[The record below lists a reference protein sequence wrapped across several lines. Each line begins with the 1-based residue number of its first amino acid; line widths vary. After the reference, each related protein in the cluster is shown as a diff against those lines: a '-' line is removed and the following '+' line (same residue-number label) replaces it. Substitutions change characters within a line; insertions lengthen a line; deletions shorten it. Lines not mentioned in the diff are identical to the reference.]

1 VSAPTG
7 LLDPEADAG
16 LAGFPHQPSK
26 WLLLTEPARGL
37 LQLNTV
43 PFALP
48 WLMRAPKG
56 DGHGVLVLPGLLAT
70 DGSTRPLRAFL
81 ARLGYD
87 VRGWQLGRNIG
98 PTEALVQAMR
108 SAVRDLVED
117 TGTPISLVGW
127 SLGGIYA
134 RELARE
140 QPGLVRR
147 VITLGSPFRLAGPAP
162 GRIGRTGRERVNPWG
177 APAGGGGSSVLPVP
191 SSAVFSRRDGIVA
204 WPTCT
209 EQPSEGHENIEV
221 RCAHLG
227 FGVDPATLWAVA
239 DRLAQPAGTHVP
251 FRAPSALRWLYP
263 SGL

>member
-1 VSAPTG
+1 VSATTG
-7 LLDPEADAG
+7 YLDAEADTEFG
-16 LAGFPHQPSK
+16 GVPEQPSR
-26 WLLLTEPARGL
+26 WLLVTEPARSL

-81 ARLGYD
+81 GRLGYD
-87 VRGWQLGRNIG
+87 VRGWRLGRNLG
-98 PTEALVQAMR
+98 PTAALIEAMR
-108 SAVRDLVED
+108 GAVMDLVAD
-117 TGTPISLVGW
+117 TGGPVSLVGW

-140 QPGLVRR
+140 RPALVRR
-147 VITLGSPFRLAGPAP
+147 VITLGSPFRLANP
-162 GRIGRTGRERVNPWG
+162 GVARDGR
-177 APAGGGGSSVLPVP
+177 SSALGKPSVPGEEALPLAVP
-191 SSAVFSRRDGIVA
+191 SSALFSRLDGIVS

-209 EQPSEGHENIEV
+209 DEPSDLHENIEV

-227 FGVDPATLWAVA
+227 FGVDPPTLWAVA
-239 DRLAQPAGTHVP
+239 DRLAQAPGAHAPFRPAG
-251 FRAPSALRWLYP
+251 RLRWLYP
-263 SGL
+263 AGD

>member
-1 VSAPTG
+1 MSAPTG
-7 LLDPEADAG
+7 LLDGEADTQFDG
-16 LAGFPHQPSK
+16 SPHQPSK

-70 DGSTRPLRAFL
+70 DVSTRPLRAFL

-98 PTEALVQAMR
+98 PTDALVGAMR

-117 TGTPISLVGW
+117 TGAPISLVGW

-140 QPGLVRR
+140 QSGLVRR
-147 VITLGSPFRLAGPAP
+147 VVTLGSPFRLAGPAP
-162 GRIGRTGRERVNPWG
+162 GRTGRPGRERANPWG
-177 APAGGGGSSVLPVP
+177 TSPPEGTEAVLPVP

-204 WPTCT
+204 WHTCT

-239 DRLAQPAGTHVP
+239 DRLAQPVGAHAP
-251 FRAPSALRWLYP
+251 FRAPAALRWLYP

>member
-1 VSAPTG
+1 MSAPTG
-7 LLDPEADAG
+7 LLDREANPDFDW
-16 LAGFPHQPSK
+16 LEEQPSK

-48 WLMRAPKG
+48 WLVRAPRG

-70 DGSTRPLRAFL
+70 DGSTGPLRVFL
-81 ARLGYD
+81 GRLGYD
-87 VRGWQLGRNIG
+87 VHGWALGRNLG
-98 PTEALVQAMR
+98 PTTALIGAMR
-108 SAVRDLVED
+108 RAVRELAAK
-117 TGTPISLVGW
+117 TGGPISLVGW

-140 QPGLVRR
+140 QPALVRR
-147 VITLGSPFRLAGPAP
+147 VVTLGSPFRLANPGIDRGGRARPRPWAP
-162 GRIGRTGRERVNPWG
+162 SDPETEIPPLE
-177 APAGGGGSSVLPVP
+177 VP
-191 SSAVFSRRDGIVA
+191 SSALFSRRDGIVA

-209 EQPSEGHENIEV
+209 DRPSHLHENIEV

-239 DRLAQPAGTHVP
+239 DRLAQAHGTHAP
-251 FRAPSALRWLYP
+251 FQAPGALRWLYP
-263 SGL
+263 SLR